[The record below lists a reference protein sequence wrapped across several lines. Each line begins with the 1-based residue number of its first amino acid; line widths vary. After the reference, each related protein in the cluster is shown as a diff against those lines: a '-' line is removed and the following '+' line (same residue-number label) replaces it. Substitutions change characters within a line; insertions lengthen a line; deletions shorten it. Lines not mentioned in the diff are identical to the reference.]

1 MSDTVTLRIG
11 TMDTNGVLEA
21 GSMARAIEDALAA
34 QVPYRPDEDPHGR
47 RRLAL
52 AIAQGVVEHLHAN
65 PGAIMTLVRSNTGT
79 GTHLQPADRVDR
91 W

>member
-1 MSDTVTLRIG
+1 MSSTVKLRIG
-11 TMDTNGVLEA
+11 TMNASGVLEA

-34 QVPYRPDEDPHGR
+34 QVPYGPDEDPHGR

-65 PGAIMTLVRSNTGT
+65 PGAIMTRVRNNTGT
-79 GTHLQPADRVDR
+79 GTHLQPADSVDR

>member
-1 MSDTVTLRIG
+1 MSDTVKLRIG

-65 PGAIMTLVRSNTGT
+65 PGAIMTLVRNNTGT